1 MDINVAEYSSNLS
14 SPGDIPVFFL
24 AARVSTCLLQLYAL
38 HTLPSS
44 CKKCPS
50 RHLELRTGKYS
61 FFFQI
66 ISVPSASSRFLVNFP
81 RPKKR
86 HEGRVTGC
94 ANSVLGPLVSSA
106 EEHSSVHIKRRYLI
120 RCSMVPKGWT
130 CSHRLRMPY
139 VLLLQRNVHA
149 NVHTKAV
156 ASVNSRVCT
165 CVARRASYHVKSVVG
180 KIGGW

>member
-1 MDINVAEYSSNLS
+1 MYQDGHIQLALLRELCDRNDFRGLRLDINVAEYSSNLS

-66 ISVPSASSRFLVNFP
+66 ISVPSASSRSLVNFL

-94 ANSVLGPLVSSA
+94 VNSVLRPWFLLPMN
-106 EEHSSVHIKRRYLI
+106 K
-120 RCSMVPKGWT
+120 VP
-130 CSHRLRMPY
+130 
-139 VLLLQRNVHA
+139 
-149 NVHTKAV
+149 
-156 ASVNSRVCT
+156 CT
-165 CVARRASYHVKSVVG
+165 LNGA
-180 KIGGW
+180 I